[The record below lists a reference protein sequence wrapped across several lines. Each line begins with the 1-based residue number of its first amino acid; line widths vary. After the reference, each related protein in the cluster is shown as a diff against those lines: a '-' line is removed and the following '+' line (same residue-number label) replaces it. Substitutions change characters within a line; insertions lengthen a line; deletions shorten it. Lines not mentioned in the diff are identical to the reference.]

1 MANLYEINQS
11 LMECIDYETG
21 EIIDIEKMNALMLER
36 DEKIENIALWIKNL
50 KSDIEAYKAEA
61 EAFTARRKSAESKV
75 ESLTRYLSEFLDG
88 QGFKTSK
95 AQISFRNTT
104 AVKIDEN
111 AELPSEYCRVVTK
124 TDPDKKAIK
133 TALESGIEIEGCEL
147 VKSRSMTIK

>member
-21 EIIDIEKMNALMLER
+21 EIIDIEKMNALMFER

-50 KSDIEAYKAEA
+50 KNEVESYKAEA
-61 EAFTARRKSAESKV
+61 EAFLERKKSAENKI
-75 ESLTRYLSEFLDG
+75 ESLSRYLSEFLDG
-88 QGFKTSK
+88 QNYRTTR

-147 VKSRSMTIK
+147 VKSRSMMIK

>member
-133 TALESGIEIEGCEL
+133 TALESGTEIEGCEL